1 MDKGGEVNMNH
12 RHRKVLHAI
21 FSHPIP
27 ANLDFKEVQNTLKEL
42 GATIEERSGARIAVT
57 LKGHTVLFHH
67 ADHSVAKEEVAQIRR
82 FLQDCKISPETF
94 PL

>member
-1 MDKGGEVNMNH
+1 MNH

-21 FSHPIP
+21 FEHPTNGNIAAKDIP
-27 ANLDFKEVQNTLKEL
+27 AVLGEL
-42 GATIEERSGARIAVT
+42 GAEIEERHGNRYAVT

-67 ADHSVAKEEVAQIRR
+67 AHHSLPQDGVMQIRQ
-82 FLQDCKISPETF
+82 FLSDCDIVPERDH

>member
-1 MDKGGEVNMNH
+1 H

-21 FSHPIP
+21 FSHPMP
-27 ANLDFKEVQNTLKEL
+27 ANLDFKEVQSTLKEL
-42 GATIEERSGARIAVT
+42 GAIIEDRSGARIAVT

-67 ADHSVAKEEVAQIRR
+67 ADHSLPKEEVAQIRR
-82 FLQDCKISPETF
+82 FLNDCEISPENY